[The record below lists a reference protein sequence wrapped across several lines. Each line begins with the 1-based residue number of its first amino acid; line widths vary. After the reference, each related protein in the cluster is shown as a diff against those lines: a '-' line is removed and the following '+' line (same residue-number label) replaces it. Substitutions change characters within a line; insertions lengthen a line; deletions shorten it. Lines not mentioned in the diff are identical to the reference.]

1 MAKFNKKIKD
11 TSVRLG
17 EVRFS
22 DTAVFQPKKNDD
34 GTPSKYGVCII
45 IPKEDT
51 ETVNL
56 VKEAID
62 AAKQRGKHE
71 KWGGKIPANVK
82 SCLRDGDIDRE
93 DDEAFAG
100 CYFLNAS
107 SRNKPGVKVLEDGF
121 VEFFEKSV
129 PANPLKAEYLLPIYI
144 GELLEKNAVTVQ
156 VLPTHDKWFGV
167 TYKEDKQTVIDSFA
181 KLVADGV
188 YQKNLFSDLKH

>member
-22 DTAVFQPKKNDD
+22 YTEVFQPKKNDD

-62 AAKQRGKHE
+62 AAKQRGKLE

-107 SRNKPGVKVLEDGF
+107 SRNKPGVKLLEDGVVSDALDDEDF
-121 VEFFEKSV
+121 YSGC
-129 PANPLKAEYLLPIYI
+129 Y
-144 GELLEKNAVTVQ
+144 GAVT
-156 VLPTHDKWFGV
+156 LDFFPYESSGNKGV
-167 TYKEDKQTVIDSFA
+167 GAGLNNVIKTRDGDRLSGGRSADEDFA
-181 KLVADGV
+181 
-188 YQKNLFSDLKH
+188 DLGTC

>member
-22 DTAVFQPKKNDD
+22 YTAVFQPKKNDD

-62 AAKQRGKHE
+62 AAKQRGKLE

-100 CYFLNAS
+100 CYFLNAI
-107 SRNKPGVKVLEDGF
+107 SRNKPGVKVLEDGVVSDALDDEDF
-121 VEFFEKSV
+121 YSGC
-129 PANPLKAEYLLPIYI
+129 Y
-144 GELLEKNAVTVQ
+144 GAVT
-156 VLPTHDKWFGV
+156 LDFFPYESSGNKGV
-167 TYKEDKQTVIDSFA
+167 GAGLNNVIKTRDGDRLSGGRSADEDFA
-181 KLVADGV
+181 
-188 YQKNLFSDLKH
+188 DLGTC

>member
-11 TSVRLG
+11 TSVRIG

-22 DTAVFQPKKNDD
+22 YTAVFQPKKNDD

-62 AAKQRGKHE
+62 AAKQRGKLE

-107 SRNKPGVKVLEDGF
+107 SRNKPGVKVLEDGVVSDALDEEDF
-121 VEFFEKSV
+121 YSGC
-129 PANPLKAEYLLPIYI
+129 Y
-144 GELLEKNAVTVQ
+144 GAVT
-156 VLPTHDKWFGV
+156 LDFFPYENSGNKGV
-167 TYKEDKQTVIDSFA
+167 GAGLNNVIKTRDGDRLSGGRSADEDFA
-181 KLVADGV
+181 
-188 YQKNLFSDLKH
+188 DLGTC

>member
-11 TSVRLG
+11 TSVRIG

-22 DTAVFQPKKNDD
+22 YTAVFQPKKNDD

-62 AAKQRGKHE
+62 AAKQRGKLE

-107 SRNKPGVKVLEDGF
+107 SRNKPGVKVLEDGVVSDALDEEDF
-121 VEFFEKSV
+121 YSGC
-129 PANPLKAEYLLPIYI
+129 Y
-144 GELLEKNAVTVQ
+144 GAVT
-156 VLPTHDKWFGV
+156 LDFFPYESSGHTGV
-167 TYKEDKQTVIDSFA
+167 GAGLNNVIKTRDGERLSGGRSADEDFA
-181 KLVADGV
+181 
-188 YQKNLFSDLKH
+188 DLGTC

>member
-22 DTAVFQPKKNDD
+22 YTAVFQPKKNDD

-62 AAKQRGKHE
+62 AAKQRGKLE
-71 KWGGKIPANVK
+71 KWVGKIPANVK

-107 SRNKPGVKVLEDGF
+107 SRNKPGVKVLEDGVVSDALDDEDF
-121 VEFFEKSV
+121 YSGC
-129 PANPLKAEYLLPIYI
+129 Y
-144 GELLEKNAVTVQ
+144 GAVT
-156 VLPTHDKWFGV
+156 LDFFPYESSGNKGV
-167 TYKEDKQTVIDSFA
+167 GAGLNNVIKTRDGDRLSGGRSADEDFA
-181 KLVADGV
+181 
-188 YQKNLFSDLKH
+188 DLGTC

>member
-22 DTAVFQPKKNDD
+22 YTAVFQPKKNDD
-34 GTPSKYGVCII
+34 GTLSKYGVCII

-62 AAKQRGKHE
+62 AAKQRGKLE

-107 SRNKPGVKVLEDGF
+107 SRNKPGVKVLEDGVVSDALDEEDF
-121 VEFFEKSV
+121 YSGC
-129 PANPLKAEYLLPIYI
+129 Y
-144 GELLEKNAVTVQ
+144 GAVT
-156 VLPTHDKWFGV
+156 LDFFPYESSGNKGV
-167 TYKEDKQTVIDSFA
+167 GAGLNNVIKTRDGDRLSGGRSADEDFA
-181 KLVADGV
+181 
-188 YQKNLFSDLKH
+188 DLGTC

>member
-22 DTAVFQPKKNDD
+22 YTAVFQPKKNDD
-34 GTPSKYGVCII
+34 GTPSKYGVCVI

-107 SRNKPGVKVLEDGF
+107 SRNKPGVKVLEDGIVSDALDEEDF
-121 VEFFEKSV
+121 YSGC
-129 PANPLKAEYLLPIYI
+129 Y
-144 GELLEKNAVTVQ
+144 GAVT
-156 VLPTHDKWFGV
+156 LDFFPYESSGNKGV
-167 TYKEDKQTVIDSFA
+167 GAGLNNVIKTRDGDRLSGGRSADEDFA
-181 KLVADGV
+181 
-188 YQKNLFSDLKH
+188 DLGTC

>member
-22 DTAVFQPKKNDD
+22 YTAVFQPKKNDD

-62 AAKQRGKHE
+62 AAKQRGKLE

-107 SRNKPGVKVLEDGF
+107 SRNKPGVKVLEDGVVSDALDEEDF
-121 VEFFEKSV
+121 YSGC
-129 PANPLKAEYLLPIYI
+129 Y
-144 GELLEKNAVTVQ
+144 GAVT
-156 VLPTHDKWFGV
+156 LDFFPYESSGNKGV
-167 TYKEDKQTVIDSFA
+167 GAGLNNVIKTRNGDRLSGGRSADEDFA
-181 KLVADGV
+181 
-188 YQKNLFSDLKH
+188 DLGTC

>member
-22 DTAVFQPKKNDD
+22 YTAVFQPKKNDD

-62 AAKQRGKHE
+62 AAKQRGKLE

-107 SRNKPGVKVLEDGF
+107 SRNKPGVKVLEDGVVSDALDDEDF
-121 VEFFEKSV
+121 YSGC
-129 PANPLKAEYLLPIYI
+129 Y
-144 GELLEKNAVTVQ
+144 GAVT
-156 VLPTHDKWFGV
+156 LDFFPYESSGNKGV
-167 TYKEDKQTVIDSFA
+167 GAGLNNVIKTRDGDRLSGGRSADEDFA
-181 KLVADGV
+181 
-188 YQKNLFSDLKH
+188 DLGTC

>member
-22 DTAVFQPKKNDD
+22 YTAVFQPKKNDD

-62 AAKQRGKHE
+62 AAKQRGKLE

-107 SRNKPGVKVLEDGF
+107 SRNKPGVKVLEGGVVSDALDEEDFYSGC
-121 VEFFEKSV
+121 
-129 PANPLKAEYLLPIYI
+129 Y
-144 GELLEKNAVTVQ
+144 GAVT
-156 VLPTHDKWFGV
+156 LDFFPYESSGNKGV
-167 TYKEDKQTVIDSFA
+167 GAGLNNVIKTRDGDRLSGGRSADEDFA
-181 KLVADGV
+181 
-188 YQKNLFSDLKH
+188 DLGTC

>member
-22 DTAVFQPKKNDD
+22 YTAVFQPKKNDD

-62 AAKQRGKHE
+62 AAKQRGKME

-93 DDEAFAG
+93 DDAAFAG

-107 SRNKPGVKVLEDGF
+107 SRNKPGVKVLEDGVVSDALDDEDF
-121 VEFFEKSV
+121 YSGC
-129 PANPLKAEYLLPIYI
+129 Y
-144 GELLEKNAVTVQ
+144 GAVT
-156 VLPTHDKWFGV
+156 LDFFPYESSGNKGV
-167 TYKEDKQTVIDSFA
+167 GAGLNNVIKTRDGDRLSGGRSADEDFA
-181 KLVADGV
+181 
-188 YQKNLFSDLKH
+188 DLGTC

>member
-22 DTAVFQPKKNDD
+22 YTAVFQPKKNDD

-62 AAKQRGKHE
+62 AAKQRGKME

-107 SRNKPGVKVLEDGF
+107 SRNKPGVKMLEDGVVSDALDEEDF
-121 VEFFEKSV
+121 YSGC
-129 PANPLKAEYLLPIYI
+129 Y
-144 GELLEKNAVTVQ
+144 GAVT
-156 VLPTHDKWFGV
+156 LDFFPYESSGNKGV
-167 TYKEDKQTVIDSFA
+167 GAGLNNVIKTRDGDRLSGGRSADEDFA
-181 KLVADGV
+181 
-188 YQKNLFSDLKH
+188 DLGTC

>member
-11 TSVRLG
+11 TSVRIG

-22 DTAVFQPKKNDD
+22 YTAVFQPKKNDD

-62 AAKQRGKHE
+62 AAKQRGKLE

-107 SRNKPGVKVLEDGF
+107 SRNKPGVKVLEDGVVSDALDEEDF
-121 VEFFEKSV
+121 YSGC
-129 PANPLKAEYLLPIYI
+129 Y
-144 GELLEKNAVTVQ
+144 GAVT
-156 VLPTHDKWFGV
+156 LDFFPYESSGNKGV
-167 TYKEDKQTVIDSFA
+167 GAGLNNVIKTRDGDRLSGGRSADEDFA
-181 KLVADGV
+181 
-188 YQKNLFSDLKH
+188 DLGTC

>member
-11 TSVRLG
+11 TSVRIG

-22 DTAVFQPKKNDD
+22 YTAVFQPNKNDD

-62 AAKQRGKHE
+62 AAKQRGKLE

-107 SRNKPGVKVLEDGF
+107 SRNKPGVKVLEDGVVSDALDEEDF
-121 VEFFEKSV
+121 YSGC
-129 PANPLKAEYLLPIYI
+129 Y
-144 GELLEKNAVTVQ
+144 GAVT
-156 VLPTHDKWFGV
+156 LDFFPYESSGNKGV
-167 TYKEDKQTVIDSFA
+167 GAGLNNVIKTRDGDRLSGGRSADEDFA
-181 KLVADGV
+181 
-188 YQKNLFSDLKH
+188 DLGTC

>member
-22 DTAVFQPKKNDD
+22 YTAVFQPKKNDD

-56 VKEAID
+56 VREAID
-62 AAKQRGKHE
+62 AAKQRGKME

-107 SRNKPGVKVLEDGF
+107 SRNKPGVKVLEDGIVSDALDEEDF
-121 VEFFEKSV
+121 YSGC
-129 PANPLKAEYLLPIYI
+129 Y
-144 GELLEKNAVTVQ
+144 GAVT
-156 VLPTHDKWFGV
+156 LDFFPYESSGNKGV
-167 TYKEDKQTVIDSFA
+167 GAGLNNVIKTRDGDRLSGGRSADEDFA
-181 KLVADGV
+181 
-188 YQKNLFSDLKH
+188 DLGTC

>member
-11 TSVRLG
+11 TSVRIG

-22 DTAVFQPKKNDD
+22 YTAVFQPKKNDD

-62 AAKQRGKHE
+62 AAKQRGKLE

-100 CYFLNAS
+100 CYYLNAS
-107 SRNKPGVKVLEDGF
+107 SRNKPGVKVLEDGVVSDALDEEDF
-121 VEFFEKSV
+121 YSGC
-129 PANPLKAEYLLPIYI
+129 Y
-144 GELLEKNAVTVQ
+144 GAVT
-156 VLPTHDKWFGV
+156 LDFFPYESSGNKGV
-167 TYKEDKQTVIDSFA
+167 GAGLNNVIKTRDGDRLSGGRSADEDFA
-181 KLVADGV
+181 
-188 YQKNLFSDLKH
+188 DLGTC

>member
-11 TSVRLG
+11 TSIRIG

-22 DTAVFQPKKNDD
+22 YTAVFQPKKNDD

-62 AAKQRGKHE
+62 AAKQRGKLE

-100 CYFLNAS
+100 CFFLNAS
-107 SRNKPGVKVLEDGF
+107 SRNKPGVKVLEDGVVSDALDEEDF
-121 VEFFEKSV
+121 YSGC
-129 PANPLKAEYLLPIYI
+129 Y
-144 GELLEKNAVTVQ
+144 GAVT
-156 VLPTHDKWFGV
+156 LDFFPYESSGNKGV
-167 TYKEDKQTVIDSFA
+167 GAGLNNVIKTRDGDRLSGGRSADEDFA
-181 KLVADGV
+181 
-188 YQKNLFSDLKH
+188 DLGTC

>member
-22 DTAVFQPKKNDD
+22 YTAVFQPKKNDD

-62 AAKQRGKHE
+62 AAKQRGKLE

-82 SCLRDGDIDRE
+82 SCLRDGDLDRE

-107 SRNKPGVKVLEDGF
+107 SRNKPGVKVLEDGVVSDALDEEDF
-121 VEFFEKSV
+121 YSGC
-129 PANPLKAEYLLPIYI
+129 Y
-144 GELLEKNAVTVQ
+144 GAVT
-156 VLPTHDKWFGV
+156 LDFFPYESSGNKGV
-167 TYKEDKQTVIDSFA
+167 GAGLNNVIKTRDGDRLSGGRSADEDFA
-181 KLVADGV
+181 
-188 YQKNLFSDLKH
+188 DLGTC

>member
-22 DTAVFQPKKNDD
+22 YTAVFQPKKNDD

-45 IPKEDT
+45 IPTEDT

-62 AAKQRGKHE
+62 AAKQRGKME

-107 SRNKPGVKVLEDGF
+107 SRNKPGVKVLEDGVVSDALDEEDF
-121 VEFFEKSV
+121 YSGC
-129 PANPLKAEYLLPIYI
+129 Y
-144 GELLEKNAVTVQ
+144 GAVT
-156 VLPTHDKWFGV
+156 LDFFPYESSGNKGV
-167 TYKEDKQTVIDSFA
+167 GAGLNNVIKTRDGDRLSGGRSADEDFA
-181 KLVADGV
+181 
-188 YQKNLFSDLKH
+188 DLGTC

>member
-1 MAKFNKKIKD
+1 MAKFNKKNKD
-11 TSVRLG
+11 TSIRIG

-22 DTAVFQPKKNDD
+22 YTAVFQPKKNDD

-62 AAKQRGKHE
+62 AAKQRGKME

-107 SRNKPGVKVLEDGF
+107 SRNKPGVKVLEDGVVSDALDEEDF
-121 VEFFEKSV
+121 YSGC
-129 PANPLKAEYLLPIYI
+129 Y
-144 GELLEKNAVTVQ
+144 GAVT
-156 VLPTHDKWFGV
+156 LDFFPYESSGNKGV
-167 TYKEDKQTVIDSFA
+167 GAGLNNVIKTRDGDRLSGGRSADEDFA
-181 KLVADGV
+181 
-188 YQKNLFSDLKH
+188 DLGTC

>member
-22 DTAVFQPKKNDD
+22 YTAVFQPKKNDD

-62 AAKQRGKHE
+62 AAKQRGKME

-82 SCLRDGDIDRE
+82 SCLRDGDLDRE

-107 SRNKPGVKVLEDGF
+107 SLNKPGVKVLEDGIVSDALDEEDF
-121 VEFFEKSV
+121 YSGC
-129 PANPLKAEYLLPIYI
+129 Y
-144 GELLEKNAVTVQ
+144 GAVT
-156 VLPTHDKWFGV
+156 LDFFPYESSGNKGV
-167 TYKEDKQTVIDSFA
+167 GAGLNNVIKTRDGDRLSGGRSADEDFA
-181 KLVADGV
+181 
-188 YQKNLFSDLKH
+188 DLGTC

>member
-22 DTAVFQPKKNDD
+22 YTAVFQPKKNDD

-62 AAKQRGKHE
+62 AAKQHGKLE

-107 SRNKPGVKVLEDGF
+107 SRNKPGVKVLEDGVVSDALDEEDF
-121 VEFFEKSV
+121 YSGC
-129 PANPLKAEYLLPIYI
+129 Y
-144 GELLEKNAVTVQ
+144 GAVT
-156 VLPTHDKWFGV
+156 LDFFPYESSGNKGV
-167 TYKEDKQTVIDSFA
+167 GAGLNNVIKTRDGDRLSGGRSADEDFA
-181 KLVADGV
+181 
-188 YQKNLFSDLKH
+188 DLGTC

>member
-22 DTAVFQPKKNDD
+22 YTAVFQPKKNDD

-107 SRNKPGVKVLEDGF
+107 SRNKPGVKVLEDGVVSDALDEEDF
-121 VEFFEKSV
+121 YS
-129 PANPLKAEYLLPIYI
+129 
-144 GELLEKNAVTVQ
+144 GCWGAVTVNFF
-156 VLPTHDKWFGV
+156 PYDSSGNKGV
-167 TYKEDKQTVIDSFA
+167 GAGPNNLIKTRDDERLAGGATAEQDFA
-181 KLVADGV
+181 
-188 YQKNLFSDLKH
+188 DLGDELD

>member
-1 MAKFNKKIKD
+1 MAKFNKKIKG

-22 DTAVFQPKKNDD
+22 YTAVFQPKKNDD

-62 AAKQRGKHE
+62 AAKQRGKME

-107 SRNKPGVKVLEDGF
+107 SRNKPGVKVLEDGVVSDALDEEDF
-121 VEFFEKSV
+121 YSGC
-129 PANPLKAEYLLPIYI
+129 Y
-144 GELLEKNAVTVQ
+144 GAVT
-156 VLPTHDKWFGV
+156 LDFFPYESSGNKGV
-167 TYKEDKQTVIDSFA
+167 GAGLNNVIKTRDGDRLSGGRSADEDFA
-181 KLVADGV
+181 
-188 YQKNLFSDLKH
+188 DLGTC

>member
-11 TSVRLG
+11 TSIRIG

-22 DTAVFQPKKNDD
+22 YTAVFQPKKNDD

-62 AAKQRGKHE
+62 AAKQRGKLE

-107 SRNKPGVKVLEDGF
+107 SRNKPGVKVLEDGVVSDALDEEDF
-121 VEFFEKSV
+121 YSGC
-129 PANPLKAEYLLPIYI
+129 Y
-144 GELLEKNAVTVQ
+144 GAVT
-156 VLPTHDKWFGV
+156 LDFFPYESSGNKGV
-167 TYKEDKQTVIDSFA
+167 GAGLNNVIKTRDGDRLSGGRSADEDFA
-181 KLVADGV
+181 
-188 YQKNLFSDLKH
+188 DLGTF

>member
-1 MAKFNKKIKD
+1 MAKFNKKTKD
-11 TSVRLG
+11 TSIRIG

-22 DTAVFQPKKNDD
+22 YTAVFQPKKNDD

-62 AAKQRGKHE
+62 AAKQRGKLE

-107 SRNKPGVKVLEDGF
+107 SRNKPGVKVLEDGVVSDALDEEDF
-121 VEFFEKSV
+121 YSGC
-129 PANPLKAEYLLPIYI
+129 Y
-144 GELLEKNAVTVQ
+144 GAVT
-156 VLPTHDKWFGV
+156 LDFFPYESSGNKGV
-167 TYKEDKQTVIDSFA
+167 GAGLNNVIKTRDGDRLSGGRSADEDFA
-181 KLVADGV
+181 
-188 YQKNLFSDLKH
+188 DLGTC

>member
-11 TSVRLG
+11 TSIRIG

-22 DTAVFQPKKNDD
+22 YTAVFQPKKNDD

-62 AAKQRGKHE
+62 AAKQRGKLE

-107 SRNKPGVKVLEDGF
+107 SRNKPGVKVLEDGVVSDALDEEDF
-121 VEFFEKSV
+121 YSGC
-129 PANPLKAEYLLPIYI
+129 Y
-144 GELLEKNAVTVQ
+144 GAVT
-156 VLPTHDKWFGV
+156 LDFFPYENSGNKGV
-167 TYKEDKQTVIDSFA
+167 GAGLNNVIKTRDGDRLSGGRSADEDFA
-181 KLVADGV
+181 
-188 YQKNLFSDLKH
+188 DLGTC

>member
-22 DTAVFQPKKNDD
+22 YTAVFQPKKNDG

-62 AAKQRGKHE
+62 AAKQRGKLE

-107 SRNKPGVKVLEDGF
+107 SRNKPGVKVLEDGVVSDALDDEDF
-121 VEFFEKSV
+121 YSGC
-129 PANPLKAEYLLPIYI
+129 Y
-144 GELLEKNAVTVQ
+144 GAVT
-156 VLPTHDKWFGV
+156 LDFFPYESSGNKGV
-167 TYKEDKQTVIDSFA
+167 GAGLNNVIKTRDGDRLSGGRSADEDFA
-181 KLVADGV
+181 
-188 YQKNLFSDLKH
+188 DLGTC

>member
-22 DTAVFQPKKNDD
+22 YAAVFQPKKNDD
-34 GTPSKYGVCII
+34 GTPSKYGVCVI

-56 VKEAID
+56 VKEAIE

-82 SCLRDGDIDRE
+82 SCLRDGDTDRE

-107 SRNKPGVKVLEDGF
+107 SRNKPGVKVLEDGVVSDALDEEDF
-121 VEFFEKSV
+121 YSGC
-129 PANPLKAEYLLPIYI
+129 Y
-144 GELLEKNAVTVQ
+144 GAVT
-156 VLPTHDKWFGV
+156 LDFFPYESSGNKGV
-167 TYKEDKQTVIDSFA
+167 GAGLNNVIKTRDGDRLSGGRSADEDFA
-181 KLVADGV
+181 
-188 YQKNLFSDLKH
+188 DLGAC

>member
-22 DTAVFQPKKNDD
+22 YTAVFQPKKNDD

-62 AAKQRGKHE
+62 AAKQRGKLE
-71 KWGGKIPANVK
+71 KWGGKIPANVR

-107 SRNKPGVKVLEDGF
+107 SRNKPGVKVLEDGIVSDALDEEDF
-121 VEFFEKSV
+121 YSGC
-129 PANPLKAEYLLPIYI
+129 Y
-144 GELLEKNAVTVQ
+144 GAVT
-156 VLPTHDKWFGV
+156 LDFFPYESSGNKGV
-167 TYKEDKQTVIDSFA
+167 GAGLNNVIKTRDGDRLSGGRSADEDFA
-181 KLVADGV
+181 
-188 YQKNLFSDLKH
+188 DLGTC

>member
-11 TSVRLG
+11 TSVRIG

-22 DTAVFQPKKNDD
+22 YTAVFQPKKNDD

-51 ETVNL
+51 ETVKL

-62 AAKQRGKHE
+62 AAKQRGKLE

-107 SRNKPGVKVLEDGF
+107 SRNKPGVKVLEDGVVSDALDEEDF
-121 VEFFEKSV
+121 YSGC
-129 PANPLKAEYLLPIYI
+129 Y
-144 GELLEKNAVTVQ
+144 GAVT
-156 VLPTHDKWFGV
+156 LDFFPYESSGNKGV
-167 TYKEDKQTVIDSFA
+167 GAGLNNVIKTRDGDRLSGGRSADEDFA
-181 KLVADGV
+181 
-188 YQKNLFSDLKH
+188 DLGTC

>member
-22 DTAVFQPKKNDD
+22 YTAVFQPKKNDD

-62 AAKQRGKHE
+62 AAKQRGKLE

-107 SRNKPGVKVLEDGF
+107 SRNKPGVKVLEDGVVSDALDEEDF
-121 VEFFEKSV
+121 YSGC
-129 PANPLKAEYLLPIYI
+129 Y
-144 GELLEKNAVTVQ
+144 GAVT
-156 VLPTHDKWFGV
+156 LDFFPYESSGNKGV
-167 TYKEDKQTVIDSFA
+167 GAGLNNVIKTRDGERLSGGRSADEDFA
-181 KLVADGV
+181 
-188 YQKNLFSDLKH
+188 DLGTC

>member
-22 DTAVFQPKKNDD
+22 YTAVFQPKKNDD

-62 AAKQRGKHE
+62 AAKQRGKLE

-93 DDEAFAG
+93 NDEAFAG

-107 SRNKPGVKVLEDGF
+107 SRNKPGVKVLEDGVVSDALDEEDF
-121 VEFFEKSV
+121 YSGC
-129 PANPLKAEYLLPIYI
+129 Y
-144 GELLEKNAVTVQ
+144 GAVT
-156 VLPTHDKWFGV
+156 LDFFPYESSGNKGV
-167 TYKEDKQTVIDSFA
+167 GAGLNNVIKTRDGDRLSGGRSADEDFA
-181 KLVADGV
+181 
-188 YQKNLFSDLKH
+188 DLGTC

>member
-22 DTAVFQPKKNDD
+22 YTAVFQPKKNDD

-62 AAKQRGKHE
+62 AAKQRGKLE

-107 SRNKPGVKVLEDGF
+107 SRNKPGVKILEDGVVSDALDEEDF
-121 VEFFEKSV
+121 YSGC
-129 PANPLKAEYLLPIYI
+129 Y
-144 GELLEKNAVTVQ
+144 GAVT
-156 VLPTHDKWFGV
+156 LDFFPYESSGNKGV
-167 TYKEDKQTVIDSFA
+167 GAGLNNIIKTRDGDRLSGGRSADEDFA
-181 KLVADGV
+181 
-188 YQKNLFSDLKH
+188 DLGTC